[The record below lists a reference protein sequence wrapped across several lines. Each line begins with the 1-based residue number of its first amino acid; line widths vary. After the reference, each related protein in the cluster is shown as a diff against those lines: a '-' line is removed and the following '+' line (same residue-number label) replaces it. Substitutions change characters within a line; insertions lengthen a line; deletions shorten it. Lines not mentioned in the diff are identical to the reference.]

1 MIKLYLDEDVHKK
14 IALALRLKGYD
25 VVSAHEV
32 GNWGLSDSE
41 QLEYAVKNGRPI
53 FTFNSGD
60 FSRIHTEYI
69 DNRIHHHGIL
79 TAKQIPFSEL
89 LRRLTDFLYNK
100 KREEI
105 KDGLFW
111 I

>member
-32 GNWGLSDSE
+32 KNRGLSDSE
-41 QLEYAVKNGRPI
+41 QLKYAVKHGRAI

-60 FSRIHTEYI
+60 FSKLHTEYI
-69 DNRIHHHGIL
+69 ANKLHHYGIL
-79 TAKQIPFSEL
+79 TAKQITFSEL
-89 LRRLTDFLYNK
+89 LGRLTGFLYNK
-100 KREEI
+100 KQGQV
-105 KDGLFW
+105 KGGLFW